1 MSFGIT
7 VSHMLLFL
15 SNCQQYETLVTIVT
29 MLKEC
34 SRKVTFDLA
43 ARAEYRDPERMERT
57 VYVSPLAANITP
69 DMVKVSLKTDVKIPP
84 LETHLSAMSLTE
96 IIYSSSLPAYG
107 LNAAL

>member
-1 MSFGIT
+1 MFETNCATKFDGKTVVCCYTSFGIT
-7 VSHMLLFL
+7 ASSICHL

-43 ARAEYRDPERMERT
+43 TRAEYRDPERMERT

-69 DMVKVSLKTDVKIPP
+69 DMVKVSLKIDVKVS
-84 LETHLSAMSLTE
+84 HH
-96 IIYSSSLPAYG
+96 
-107 LNAAL
+107 